1 MYGFAAESAGRRR
14 LRAFDERAAP
24 MGARTGSLSMSNVAL
39 TGCRVLVVEDEV
51 LIGMVLEDILDMLGC
66 VVAGTAAT
74 MDEARRLVD
83 ADGFDVAILDVNI
96 GSDPIYPL
104 ADIIRARAVPIIFAT
119 GSLPDSL
126 PERFRDCP
134 VLEKPYVYAGV
145 EAALERAWP
154 ADGRMATTG

>member
-1 MYGFAAESAGRRR
+1 
-14 LRAFDERAAP
+14 
-24 MGARTGSLSMSNVAL
+24 MSNVAL

-83 ADGFDVAILDVNI
+83 AGAFDVAILDVNI
-96 GSDPIYPL
+96 GSDPIFPL
-104 ADIIRARAVPIIFAT
+104 ADEVLARGVPIVFAT

-126 PERFRDCP
+126 PERFRGCP

-145 EAALERAWP
+145 EAALGRAWP
-154 ADGRMATTG
+154 TQKPIATAG